1 MLGGE
6 KEYIHLI
13 ENTFIHMIDIDRY
26 IDIIMTP
33 ESSSLVGKYHILKSV
48 FQKKQ
53 FYRLH

>member
-13 ENTFIHMIDIDRY
+13 ENTFIHMIDIGRY